1 MTRMQTAAA
10 SLVAAIPAALLAAL
24 LAMAF
29 LSHSE
34 NLKGAAMGLVGATL
48 VCAAGIALMPF
59 GIMVFGGKK
68 KPKANVAASQ
78 ATSVVEGDEEMSTG
92 DEIVTADS
100 EIDQG
105 TEEIAETVDFDSG
118 DLSDVEGTEL
128 EDLADSDEDLF
139 IEEDEPPKKK
149 RK

>member
-1 MTRMQTAAA
+1 
-10 SLVAAIPAALLAAL
+10 
-24 LAMAF
+24 MAF

-34 NLKGAAMGLVGATL
+34 NLKGMAMVLVAGTL
-48 VCAAGIALMPF
+48 VVAAGIAALPF
-59 GIMVFGGKK
+59 GIMVLGGKK

-78 ATSVVEGDEEMSTG
+78 GTEVVDADEEMTTG

-100 EIDQG
+100 EADEG

-118 DLSDVEGTEL
+118 DLSDAGSTEL
-128 EDLADSDEDLF
+128 EDDDLAISDEDMF

>member
-1 MTRMQTAAA
+1 MTRTQTAAT
-10 SLVAAIPAALLAAL
+10 SLVAAIPAGLLAAL
-24 LAMAF
+24 LVMAF
-29 LSHSE
+29 LTNSE
-34 NLKGAAMGLVGATL
+34 NLKGMAMVLVGTTL
-48 VCAAGIALMPF
+48 VVAAGIALLPV

-68 KPKANVAASQ
+68 KPRADVAASQ
-78 ATSVVEGDEEMSTG
+78 ATSVIADDEEMSTG

-100 EIDQG
+100 EVDEG

-118 DLSDVEGTEL
+118 DLSEVEDTEL

-139 IEEDEPPKKK
+139 VEDEPPKKK